1 MRYPKPPTG
10 WNDIHEQIVN
20 LYILTSATD
29 EFIKRIKFQ
38 HVMDNTHLLSTNAML
53 FPPHD
58 NEHGKSIRLYAN
70 NLIQTFRRSKNLA
83 KKVKKLEGLDYSSIH
98 TLFSSNDIV
107 QDILSSAGM
116 NNDDYDDE
124 DYDAEVVDGE
134 VVERGLVE
142 GFSKNWS
149 L

>member
-1 MRYPKPPTG
+1 MTRYPKPPTG

-70 NLIQTFRRSKNLA
+70 NLIQTFRRSK
-83 KKVKKLEGLDYSSIH
+83 KPSQEGQEIRRVGLFLHTYSLLFERYCSRYLI
-98 TLFSSNDIV
+98 TLR
-107 QDILSSAGM
+107 
-116 NNDDYDDE
+116 DE
-124 DYDAEVVDGE
+124 Q
-134 VVERGLVE
+134 R
-142 GFSKNWS
+142 
-149 L
+149 